1 VPKAQL
7 ERRQSE
13 RGYISAGSGRRSTSI
28 SRRRSSVGSS
38 SGSISVGQQE
48 DLKVQ
53 ANVGKVSLPLARKSS
68 LRTQD
73 VSVDLGDVNV
83 RDKSAPRERLLVKS
97 AQSNDMHQD
106 RSFRRSSRG
115 GEDEEGRRSS
125 ATSLSEKLERHSRV
139 KSVSRRAST
148 SSVPESE
155 RRHRS
160 SSRHRTSAE
169 SVGPRSSTISRRHS
183 AEITSTKSVCNP
195 TYSRRS
201 SDPDDV
207 KSAYRRRLSV
217 DEKSKSRAS
226 MPNTSSEQ
234 KLSLNQSRGRSQS
247 NQKAQ
252 DLQSLTS
259 RGRSQSKSKYD
270 SSMSEVKSIVSRGR
284 SKSKSRV
291 QGELNSIL
299 SAGRSFTRSLTRRR
313 SLSRGASKVLETTS
327 VMDGNKD
334 AEPCSLRYEVP
345 FNPSTGR
352 CNYHPDVTLAV
363 RNGGIKGGWRM
374 VSDGCPKCA

>member
-1 VPKAQL
+1 MPKAQL
-7 ERRQSE
+7 ERRLSE

-38 SGSISVGQQE
+38 SGSITVGQQE

-53 ANVGKVSLPLARKSS
+53 MNVGKAPLPLSRKSS
-68 LRTQD
+68 LCTQD
-73 VSVDLGDVNV
+73 VSVDLGDVKV

-106 RSFRRSSRG
+106 RIVGRSSR

-125 ATSLSEKLERHSRV
+125 ATPLSEKLERHSRV

-207 KSAYRRRLSV
+207 NSTYRRRLSV

-226 MPNTSSEQ
+226 VPNTSSEQ
-234 KLSLNQSRGRSQS
+234 KHSLNQSRGRGQS

-252 DLQSLTS
+252 EHQSSIS